1 MGKLPKAAHSP
12 VFKTRLRALKTEL
25 YLGGL
30 FIHGIFF
37 SSFLITGNN
46 TFLFIWN
53 FDLSWG
59 KSVLTQI
66 YRNPPFCFIP
76 PFLLAMHD
84 IQA

>member
-1 MGKLPKAAHSP
+1 MGKLPKAAHSS
-12 VFKTRLRALKTEL
+12 VFKTRLRALKTEQHF
-25 YLGGL
+25 
-30 FIHGIFF
+30 FIHLEFFIFY
-37 SSFLITGNN
+37 
-46 TFLFIWN
+46 
-53 FDLSWG
+53 LSWG